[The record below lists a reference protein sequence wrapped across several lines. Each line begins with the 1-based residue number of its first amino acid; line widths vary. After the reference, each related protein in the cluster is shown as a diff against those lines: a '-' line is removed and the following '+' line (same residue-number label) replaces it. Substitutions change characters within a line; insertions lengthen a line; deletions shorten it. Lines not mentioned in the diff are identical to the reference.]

1 MQKTSWGNVAGWY
14 DELIEQKP
22 GNYQKDLI
30 LPNLLRLVA
39 PQKGDKILDLA
50 CGQGF
55 FSREFWKKGADV
67 IGLDISPELIALAE
81 SKIKQEKK
89 IANGIRFGVAP
100 ADALKTVDDGTVDKI
115 TVVLAIQNIENMNGT
130 FGECTRVLKPGGK
143 IYLVMNHP
151 AFRIP
156 KESSWEYDEKN
167 KTQFRRIDAYMSE
180 SRSEMQMHP
189 GAKPS
194 EVTISFHRPLQVYF
208 KAMRRAGLAVI
219 GFEEWISNKRSGRGP
234 RAGAEDNAR
243 SEIPIFLFIEA
254 VKLK

>member
-130 FGECTRVLKPGGK
+130 FGECTRVLKPG
-143 IYLVMNHP
+143 
-151 AFRIP
+151 
-156 KESSWEYDEKN
+156 
-167 KTQFRRIDAYMSE
+167 
-180 SRSEMQMHP
+180 
-189 GAKPS
+189 
-194 EVTISFHRPLQVYF
+194 
-208 KAMRRAGLAVI
+208 
-219 GFEEWISNKRSGRGP
+219 
-234 RAGAEDNAR
+234 
-243 SEIPIFLFIEA
+243 
-254 VKLK
+254 